1 MLCVTPLGARNP
13 INPVGV
19 DGGDGAG
26 VGVDDGNGGGHTHG
40 VSGDGDGAVG
50 VGIGVDDGARE
61 DTDSS
66 IGDSKGD
73 P

>member
-40 VSGDGDGAVG
+40 VSGDGDGCI
-50 VGIGVDDGARE
+50 IGRDDDGTRE
-61 DTDSS
+61 CN

-73 P
+73 S